1 MLRNQHYFYLFTL
14 QIWNE
19 KKSKAQP
26 SLAISYEPNPRRNIE
41 RLTLNQEQVFTKSF
55 YKIL

>member
-1 MLRNQHYFYLFTL
+1 MFIL

-26 SLAISYEPNPRRNIE
+26 FLAISYKPNPRRNIE
-41 RLTLNQEQVFTKSF
+41 RLALNQEQAFTKSF